1 MQIFAALFRQIEGAD
16 QRPDLTVNWIIIG
29 ILLAIAAIL
38 TVIVVRRRMSERDD
52 DWDR

>member
-1 MQIFAALFRQIEGAD
+1 MQIFAALLRQVEGAE
-16 QRPDLTVNWIIIG
+16 RPDLTVNWIIIG